1 MMPPQGWTRLLL
13 AGLGQLLEDEG
24 AGDWNPE
31 GIYTPTQTAI
41 TLGGLPSAPDL
52 AISISAYGL
61 GRTGDDIEQTDS
73 SVLVQFRVRG
83 GPDPRVADDLADAV
97 FNAVHGL
104 NEHLLSTGVLIL
116 LSERK
121 IIAPHTRDGS
131 GRVER
136 ADSYDLLCHRPSTH
150 RA

>member
-1 MMPPQGWTRLLL
+1 MTAPQGWTRLLL

-24 AGDWNPE
+24 AGDWHPE

-41 TLGGLPSAPDL
+41 TLSGLPSAPER
-52 AISISAYGL
+52 AISIATYGL
-61 GRTGDDIEQTDS
+61 GQAGDDIDQTDS
-73 SVLVQFRVRG
+73 SVLVQFRMRG

-104 NEHLLSTGVLIL
+104 AEYRLSTGVFVL
-116 LSERK
+116 LAERR
-121 IIAPHTRDGS
+121 IVAPHTRDGS

-136 ADSYDLLCHRPSTH
+136 ADSYELRCHRPSTH
-150 RA
+150 RP

>member
-1 MMPPQGWTRLLL
+1 MTPQGWTRLLL

-31 GIYTPTQTAI
+31 GFYAPTQTAI
-41 TLGGLPSAPDL
+41 TLGGLPSSPDL
-52 AISISAYGL
+52 AISIATYGL
-61 GRTGDDIEQTDS
+61 GQVGDDVDQTDS
-73 SVLVQFRVRG
+73 SVLVQFRMRG

-104 NEHLLSTGVLIL
+104 ASHRLSTGVFVL
-116 LSERK
+116 LAQRR

-136 ADSYDLLCHRPSTH
+136 ADSYELRCHRPST
-150 RA
+150 RRP